1 MRKVILSIP
10 ISLDG
15 YIEGPQREL
24 DWVIADDDL
33 HDYFSNLL
41 ENADLV
47 LYGRVTYELMVDYW
61 PTATTDPALPKGMHR
76 FANTINPMQKIVFSK
91 TLKNAVWNTQVADA
105 LNPGEIRKM
114 KAQPGRDIILGGGAS
129 LTQAFLK
136 EGLVD
141 EVQLLVQPV
150 TIGSGK
156 ALFGGVDHRLKM
168 DLLWS
173 RPLRSGVVAL
183 CYQLDGSL

>member
-1 MRKVILSIP
+1 MRKVIFSIP

-41 ENADLV
+41 EKADLM
-47 LYGRVTYELMVDYW
+47 LCGRVTYELMVNYW
-61 PTATTDPALPKGMHR
+61 PTATTDPSLPKGMVR

-91 TLKNAVWNTQVADA
+91 TLKNAGWNTQVADA
-105 LNPGEIRKM
+105 LIPGEIRKM

-129 LTQAFLK
+129 LIQAFIK

-156 ALFGGVDHRLKM
+156 ALFGGIDNRFKLEI
-168 DLLWS
+168 LGS
-173 RPLRSGVVAL
+173 QPLPSGVVAL
-183 CYQLDGSL
+183 CYRLDGSL